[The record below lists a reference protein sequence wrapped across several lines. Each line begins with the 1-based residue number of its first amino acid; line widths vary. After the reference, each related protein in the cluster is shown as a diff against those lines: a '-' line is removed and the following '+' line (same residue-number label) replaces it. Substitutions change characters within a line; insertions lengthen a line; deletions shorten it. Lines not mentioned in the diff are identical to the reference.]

1 MKSYKLMFG
10 AMACFHVSS
19 AGTRVKL
26 SSASDSRKIAKDY
39 LIKVTLAEPIFVG
52 KNPLGYGIHC
62 LPW

>member
-10 AMACFHVSS
+10 AIACLHVSS

-26 SSASDSRKIAKDY
+26 SSARKIAKDY
-39 LIKVTLAEPIFVG
+39 LIKVTLAEPNFVG

-62 LPW
+62 LPS